1 MVDYP
6 NSKKA
11 RKVFLCLFVGDG
23 GGQQVPKG
31 LQGDEAAT
39 ESEGVEGKATF
50 EKRRQRESRRER
62 NGKQK
67 VVKGG
72 RDWILRKKD
81 VRGAHQIRHVSPL
94 ITDSYTGD
102 EERRTCLSTQN
113 TQVAKGEQCSRGRPF
128 ITIHGLYCNL
138 LR

>member
-23 GGQQVPKG
+23 GGAQMPQG
-31 LQGDEAAT
+31 LQGDEGAA
-39 ESEGVEGKATF
+39 EGEDAKATF
-50 EKRRQRESRRER
+50 ERRRQRGSRRER

-72 RDWILRKKD
+72 RDWILRKKELYRR
-81 VRGAHQIRHVSPL
+81 RGKESVPH
-94 ITDSYTGD
+94 DSKYTG
-102 EERRTCLSTQN
+102 RKRK
-113 TQVAKGEQCSRGRPF
+113 AIF
-128 ITIHGLYCNL
+128 
-138 LR
+138 